1 MIAAVL
7 ALETFADRLRGADI
21 LLLIDSEAVV
31 EGSRIKG
38 YSSSEDLC
46 ELISCFSVE
55 SSSFYRSNFN

>member
-21 LLLIDSEAVV
+21 LLLIDSEAV

-38 YSSSEDLC
+38 YSSSEDLR